1 MSHRFIHHIG
11 LAIEESLPGT
21 NRCTLEVQGMHLNST
36 GAVHGAVLFAMA
48 DTGMGKALY
57 TTLNTGE
64 LCATIEA
71 KINYFKPVREG
82 VLVCASA
89 LVHRGKSIAS
99 LESTITVGTEVVVRA
114 FGTYTVFERKNQSS
128 V

>member
-1 MSHRFIHHIG
+1 
-11 LAIEESLPGT
+11 
-21 NRCTLEVQGMHLNST
+21 MHLNST

-57 TTLNTGE
+57 TTLKTGQ

-71 KINYFKPVREG
+71 KINYFKPVRGG
-82 VLVCASA
+82 VIVCASE
-89 LVHRGKSIAS
+89 LVNRGKSIAS
-99 LESTITVGTEVVVRA
+99 LESTLTVGTEVVARA
-114 FGTYTVFERKNQSS
+114 FGTYTVFEPKHQRS